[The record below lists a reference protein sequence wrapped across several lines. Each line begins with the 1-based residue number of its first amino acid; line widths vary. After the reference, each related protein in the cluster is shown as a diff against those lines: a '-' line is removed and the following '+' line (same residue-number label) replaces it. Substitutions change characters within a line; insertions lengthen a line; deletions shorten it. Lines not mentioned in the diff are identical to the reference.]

1 MSQALRFLELVSKPL
16 SRVAAVCAV
25 FLITAMSDL
34 ALAQETSVPSP
45 QQFHARRLGDQPSP
59 PAKIDVMAW
68 LAGRWEGEGLGGF
81 NEEMWSQPRD
91 GVMMGMF
98 RNFKQE
104 RIVFYEFLMFV
115 EENGSVVLKLK
126 HFNPDFSGWEEK
138 GAFVSFKLVKV
149 EEKAV
154 HFDGLSFIR
163 ESDDALQIYLLLRD
177 KAGQVREEAF
187 RMRRVS

>member
-1 MSQALRFLELVSKPL
+1 MSQALRSMACALCLVTATVGSA
-16 SRVAAVCAV
+16 VAQQGSA
-25 FLITAMSDL
+25 
-34 ALAQETSVPSP
+34 PPP
-45 QQFHARRLGDQPSP
+45 QQFHARRLGDASPP

-81 NEEMWSQPRD
+81 NEEIWSRPRD

-98 RNFKQE
+98 RNFKQDE
-104 RIVFYEFLMFV
+104 TVFYEFLMFV

-149 EEKAV
+149 EDRAV
-154 HFDGLSFIR
+154 HFDGLSFVR
-163 ESDDALQIYLLLRD
+163 ESDDSLRIYLLLRD

-187 RMRRVS
+187 AMRRVS